1 MIKYFFFK
9 IRFYVKIKA
18 EVIEIK
24 YNILS
29 RTFTSSFFKLHQMFR
44 NEHELWR
51 SFSFIL
57 DK

>member
-29 RTFTSSFFKLHQMFR
+29 RTFTPSFFKLHQMFR
-44 NEHELWR
+44 NEHEL
-51 SFSFIL
+51 
-57 DK
+57 